1 MEAIEA
7 LLSVDVVVLESE
19 HEEHFYGVVKGQNR
33 GPLAQAA
40 LAGLLNRKVVS
51 PLASL
56 SGASGIGVTSSRAL
70 D

>member
-40 LAGLLNRKVVS
+40 LAGLLNRKVVEI
-51 PLASL
+51 AD
-56 SGASGIGVTSSRAL
+56 GR
-70 D
+70 